1 MSRAA
6 REAGGQ
12 HRPLGAAR
20 GHGGG
25 GAARML
31 ACVQRWPGARA
42 QPPELR
48 SWPPRAC
55 AGVREGRGASER
67 APSLY
72 EG

>member
-1 MSRAA
+1 MQAI
-6 REAGGQ
+6 G
-12 HRPLGAAR
+12 PLAQPEGTGA
-20 GHGGG
+20 G

-42 QPPELR
+42 PPPELR

-55 AGVREGRGASER
+55 AGVREGRRASER
-67 APSLY
+67 EPSLY